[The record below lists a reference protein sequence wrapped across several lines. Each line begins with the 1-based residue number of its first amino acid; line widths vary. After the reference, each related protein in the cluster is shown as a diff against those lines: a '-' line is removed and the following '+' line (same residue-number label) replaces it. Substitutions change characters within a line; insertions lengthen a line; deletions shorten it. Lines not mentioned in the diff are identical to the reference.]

1 MNYTDIKRLHDELF
15 GPLEVSE
22 TGNMLV
28 DDDETKL
35 VDQVTNDEE
44 TRMWW

>member
-1 MNYTDIKRLHDELF
+1 MNYNDIKRLHDKLF
-15 GPLEVSE
+15 GPLEVPE

-28 DDDETKL
+28 DDETKL
-35 VDQVTNDEE
+35 VDQDTNDEE

>member
-15 GPLEVSE
+15 GPLEVPE

>member
-1 MNYTDIKRLHDELF
+1 MTETRIETDSF
-15 GPLEVSE
+15 GPLEVPE
-22 TGNMLV
+22 TGNILV

-35 VDQVTNDEE
+35 VDQDTNDEE